1 MNIPIGQV
9 THYYN
14 RIGVAVLRLT
24 GDLKIGDTV
33 LILGHTTELEQRVTS
48 MEIEPQNVEAVQAG
62 QEVAL
67 RVEEPVRKGDVVY
80 QKLE

>member
-1 MNIPIGQV
+1 MNVPIGQV

-14 RIGVAVLRLT
+14 RIGVAVLRLS
-24 GDLKIGDTV
+24 GDLRIGDMV

-48 MEIEPQNVEAVQAG
+48 MEIEHQKVEAVHAG

-80 QKLE
+80 KVLE

>member
-24 GDLKIGDTV
+24 ADLKIGDTV
-33 LILGHTTELEQRVTS
+33 LILGHTTELEQLVTS
-48 MEIEPQNVEAVQAG
+48 MEIEHQKVEAVQSG

-80 QKLE
+80 KIVE

>member
-48 MEIEPQNVEAVQAG
+48 MEIEHQKVEAVQAG

-80 QKLE
+80 KILE

>member
-1 MNIPIGQV
+1 MNMPIGQV

-24 GDLKIGDTV
+24 GDLKIGDMV

-48 MEIEPQNVEAVQAG
+48 MEIEHQKVEAVQAG

-80 QKLE
+80 KIVE